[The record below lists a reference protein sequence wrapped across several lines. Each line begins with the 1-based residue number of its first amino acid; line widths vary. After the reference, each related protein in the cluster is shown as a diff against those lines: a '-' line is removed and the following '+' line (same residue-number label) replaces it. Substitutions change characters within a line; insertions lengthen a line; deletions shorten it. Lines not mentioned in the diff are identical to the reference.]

1 MNASD
6 INTDRLVSD
15 LRTVTRDAEELLKT
29 VSGERGNGSN
39 EMRARLSSAIE
50 SAKATYHRLED
61 KAVAGAKAT
70 DKAMTLYQRACH
82 CTRGSSTR
90 SRTKWSGGSS
100 GSVLRKIQPMCA
112 HQNPFMML

>member
-70 DKAMTLYQRACH
+70 DKAIRAH
-82 CTRGSSTR
+82 PYESLGVAF
-90 SRTKWSGGSS
+90 GMGLLV
-100 GSVLRKIQPMCA
+100 GFLVGRK
-112 HQNPFMML
+112 

>member
-15 LRTVTRDAEELLKT
+15 LKTVTRDAEELLKT

-50 SAKATYHRLED
+50 SAKATYHRLEE

-70 DKAMTLYQRACH
+70 DKAIRAH
-82 CTRGSSTR
+82 PYESLGVAF
-90 SRTKWSGGSS
+90 GMGLLV
-100 GSVLRKIQPMCA
+100 GVLVGRK
-112 HQNPFMML
+112 

>member
-15 LRTVTRDAEELLKT
+15 LKTVTRDAEELLKT

-50 SAKATYHRLED
+50 SAKATYHRLEE

-70 DKAMTLYQRACH
+70 DKVIREHPYESLGIAFGLGLLVGVLV
-82 CTRGSSTR
+82 TR
-90 SRTKWSGGSS
+90 K
-100 GSVLRKIQPMCA
+100 
-112 HQNPFMML
+112 